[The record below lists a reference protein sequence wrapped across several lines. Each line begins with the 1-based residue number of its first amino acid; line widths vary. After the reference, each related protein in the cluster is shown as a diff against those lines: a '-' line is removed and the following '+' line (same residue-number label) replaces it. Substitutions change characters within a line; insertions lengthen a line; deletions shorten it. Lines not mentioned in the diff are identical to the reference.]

1 MSIFYQQLLIG
12 SANGMIFALIA
23 LGYSLVYG
31 VMGLINF
38 AHGDVFMLAAL
49 FALLLMGAV
58 PPTWL
63 AGPTCYPV
71 LLGVVVAT
79 AAFGAALNW
88 TVDRL
93 VFRPVRGRGA
103 LTPVVSAIGLSLVLQ
118 NLGLLVGALPVPV
131 FGYGHSA
138 AAPKAF
144 VQPLAASNLL
154 PSHLGVVVSAREVL
168 VLVTCLVCLAAL
180 RAVVHGSRLGRAMR
194 AVAQDPLAAQ
204 LMGVEPARITGLAF
218 ALGGALAGVAAVVYG
233 LCIGTV
239 HYQMGFQNGLYAF
252 VAAVV
257 GGIGSLSG
265 AVLGGLII
273 GLVRAACD
281 QWLGAQWQAAV
292 LFGLLIAILLLRPTG
307 LLGRPRLEKV

>member
-1 MSIFYQQLLIG
+1 MTIFLQQLAIG
-12 SANGMIFALIA
+12 SANGLIFALIA

-38 AHGDVFMLAAL
+38 AHGDVFMLSAMV
-49 FALLLMGAV
+49 ALL
-58 PPTWL
+58 
-63 AGPTCYPV
+63 
-71 LLGVVVAT
+71 LLGVVPPAALSGPACVPLLLAVVAAT
-79 AAFGAALNW
+79 ATFGAALNW
-88 TVDRL
+88 SVDRF
-93 VFRPVRGRGA
+93 VFRPVRGRGT

-118 NLGLLVGALPVPV
+118 NVGLLLGALPVAV
-131 FGYGHSA
+131 FGHGHSA

-144 VQPLAASNLL
+144 VQPLSAANLL
-154 PSHLGVVVSAREVL
+154 PTTLGVVISAREVL
-168 VLVTCLVCLAAL
+168 VSVACLCCLLAL
-180 RAVVHGSRLGRAMR
+180 RLVVHGSRLGRAMR

-204 LMGVEPARITGLAF
+204 LMGVDPSRVTGAAF

-257 GGIGSLSG
+257 GGIGSLTG
-265 AVLGGLII
+265 AVLGGLVI

-307 LLGRPRLEKV
+307 LLGRRRLEKV